1 VGGGDQYRQR
11 TGERVPTDD
20 DREYG
25 REPKARAELV
35 AEKAT
40 FTVLY
45 MMATPAR
52 RSTPHMPNA
61 PTCASWSPRDDVAD
75 REIRFTGNYLSCQ
88 RESLI

>member
-1 VGGGDQYRQR
+1 M
-11 TGERVPTDD
+11 PTDD

-45 MMATPAR
+45 MMATPNQKNTTSVTTANT
-52 RSTPHMPNA
+52 SA
-61 PTCASWSPRDDVAD
+61 
-75 REIRFTGNYLSCQ
+75 
-88 RESLI
+88 